1 MNNGTTFTIIIIV
14 VCGIMIFFM
23 GFGLVY
29 PIPQPEWL
37 NIGKLEIVIGAI
49 LIGCGGLLMFDNIKQ
64 GQISNNL
71 K

>member
-14 VCGIMIFFM
+14 VCGIKIFFM

-37 NIGKLEIVIGAI
+37 NIGKLEVIIGAI
-49 LIGCGGLLMFDNIKQ
+49 LIGCGAFLQLNKKEQ
-64 GQISNNL
+64 VSNRV